1 MKREEFLGKVKDV
14 VTAAVKEARSSPNS
28 SKTPSLVARPV
39 AATSVARPGERKEA
53 SVERELDEVL
63 DAVEDALTALDQ
75 GREDKAAEILDDV
88 LGSEDEE

>member
-14 VTAAVKEARSSPNS
+14 VTAAVKEARSSA
-28 SKTPSLVARPV
+28 SKSNTPSPVARAV
-39 AATSVARPGERKEA
+39 TATRAARPGERGEG

-63 DAVEDALTALDQ
+63 DAVEDALSALDQ
-75 GREDKAAEILDDV
+75 GRKDEAAEILDDV